1 MWRMPVDTPDGDRTT
16 CEAKLAGIPGAA
28 GATVAGAM
36 AGAGAEQ
43 LRLEV
48 VTAAIDGNVSAQHRI
63 RECRAASRSDA
74 GGVWP

>member
-1 MWRMPVDTPDGDRTT
+1 MPVDTPDGDRTT

-48 VTAAIDGNVSAQHRI
+48 VTAAVDGNVSAQHRI

-74 GGVWP
+74 GDVWP